1 MPVKKITQ
9 QFNYSK
15 KDLIELVLRIDD
27 YKEFLPW
34 CTNSKILTIAKDK
47 KDLKI
52 TADLEIGF
60 KSFKEIYTSNVIY
73 NHDKSKIEVTCL
85 KGTNYKIMKIQIDG
99 FDIELLT
106 EEGTMTIKVLD
117 ANGKELSNN
126 TYNQT
131 ETTDSDVQSTTVP
144 TAEETATNVEPITD
158 VQPETTETPNE
169 VPATEENNGLE
180 EGFVPTLE
188 QFKKLR
194 KEGKI

>member
-1 MPVKKITQ
+1 LPVKKITQ

-85 KGTNYKIMKIQIDG
+85 KGNIKKLLNIWQFKKIDKKSCSVDFYI
-99 FDIELLT
+99 DIELKNPIVNILFDKFFNY
-106 EEGTMTIKVLD
+106 GFDKILDSFQLRAKRTIK
-117 ANGKELSNN
+117 N
-126 TYNQT
+126 
-131 ETTDSDVQSTTVP
+131 
-144 TAEETATNVEPITD
+144 
-158 VQPETTETPNE
+158 
-169 VPATEENNGLE
+169 
-180 EGFVPTLE
+180 
-188 QFKKLR
+188 
-194 KEGKI
+194 